1 MIKVLFKAIMPQ
13 SPNDIPTRRKLAPV
27 EVERLCKW
35 QMLTQSLSSARR
47 RGFFIRLLNCS
58 LNCKM
63 LHCAQRPPNESFHTT
78 QAHSSSLSQIRP
90 SLIVILLFCHKAF
103 AACIVL
109 LPGFT
114 RPRQDTEDAPSEDMS
129 TQTWEHSG
137 N

>member
-1 MIKVLFKAIMPQ
+1 MPQ
-13 SPNDIPTRRKLAPV
+13 SSSDIPTRRKLAPV

-35 QMLTQSLSSARR
+35 QILKQSLSSARR
-47 RGFFIRLLNCS
+47 RGFSIRLLNCS

-63 LHCAQRPPNESFHTT
+63 LHCAQKPQNASFCTT
-78 QAHSSSLSQIRP
+78 QVHSSSLSQIQP

-114 RPRQDTEDAPSEDMS
+114 RPRQDAEAAPSEDVS
-129 TQTWEHSG
+129 TQTREHSD